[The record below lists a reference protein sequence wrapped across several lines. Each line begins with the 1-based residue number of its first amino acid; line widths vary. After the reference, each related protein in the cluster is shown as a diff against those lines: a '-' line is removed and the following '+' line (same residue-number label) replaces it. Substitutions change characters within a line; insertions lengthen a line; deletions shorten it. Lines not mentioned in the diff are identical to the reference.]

1 VEHLFRDVPS
11 RSFSTS
17 YTYLQTGV
25 HTDSVQNFRLAMFVV
40 LGLVIL
46 AALSIAEKLLVGDG
60 EDQRD

>member
-1 VEHLFRDVPS
+1 
-11 RSFSTS
+11 
-17 YTYLQTGV
+17 
-25 HTDSVQNFRLAMFVV
+25 MFVV